1 MDAGSSGLC
10 CAPRMVDH
18 ADTIFALASAP
29 GRSGVAVI
37 RLSGPGAGPALLR
50 LAPDLN
56 VLPTARRATRVFL
69 FDSGS
74 SVADHSASEPND
86 SRFESESNN
95 SHNNTPFALKD
106 VQNHNE
112 SESSLVLNGL
122 IDDGLAIWFPGPA
135 SFTGED
141 VVELHVHGGAS
152 VLETLTACLIA
163 MPGVRTAE
171 PGEYSRRAFENGKMD
186 LTAAEAIADLVDAE
200 TTAQRRQAL
209 AQMGGALADLYD
221 GWRSQLVGALAYLE
235 ACIDFA
241 EEDIPDDL
249 MARSAATLTRLRDSI
264 GDHLHDNGIGERI
277 RDGFRIALTGAPNV
291 GKSSL
296 MNALAKRDV
305 AIVSDIAGTTRDVLE
320 VPMDLGGYAAT
331 LIDTAG
337 LRETDDVV
345 EIEGVRRAR
354 AAADAADVRVH
365 LLDASEP
372 ADLIDVPVG
381 AMVVLNKI
389 DKVDGEIMPNGA
401 LPLSAK
407 TGNGLDDFVK
417 TLTDHVSQLA
427 TTRVND
433 SPPLTRARHRA
444 ALEDCVTALDRAR
457 DGAAKGQDMEM
468 IAEDMRVAAQAL
480 GKITGRI
487 DVEDLLDKIF
497 KDFCIGK

>member
-1 MDAGSSGLC
+1 
-10 CAPRMVDH
+10 MVNY

-37 RLSGPGAGPALLR
+37 RLSGPGSGPALLG
-50 LAPDLN
+50 LAPDLKM
-56 VLPTARRATRVFL
+56 LPPPRRAVRVHL
-69 FDSGS
+69 FDSES
-74 SVADHSASEPND
+74 DD
-86 SRFESESNN
+86 SRFESESNS
-95 SHNNTPFALKD
+95 SHNNTPLGDKSGE
-106 VQNHNE
+106 NRNE
-112 SESSLVLNGL
+112 SESSLVPMGL
-122 IDDGLAIWFPGPA
+122 IDDGLALWFPRPA

-141 VVELHVHGGAS
+141 VVELHVHGGAA
-152 VLETLTACLIA
+152 VLEAVTGCLSRID
-163 MPGVRTAE
+163 GVRPAE
-171 PGEYSRRAFENGKMD
+171 PGEYSRRAFENGKLD

-241 EEDIPDDL
+241 EEDIPEDL
-249 MARSAATLTRLRDSI
+249 MARSADTLMALRNSI
-264 GDHLHDNGIGERI
+264 EAHLQDNGIGERI

-320 VPMDLGGYAAT
+320 VPLDLGGYAAT

-337 LRETDDVV
+337 LRETEDVI

-354 AAADAADVRVH
+354 AAAEAADIRIH
-365 LLDASEP
+365 LLDASDPQTPTERP
-372 ADLIDVPVG
+372 PG
-381 AMVVLNKI
+381 ALVVANKM
-389 DKVDGEIMPNGA
+389 DRVDGDDTVPDA
-401 LPLSAK
+401 LPLSVK
-407 TGNGLDDFVK
+407 TGMGLDELVRA
-417 TLTDHVSQLA
+417 LTDRVRTLA
-427 TTRVND
+427 SVRVND
-433 SPPLTRARHRA
+433 SPPLTRARHRI
-444 ALEDCVTALDRAR
+444 ALEDCVAALDRAR
-457 DGAAKGQDMEM
+457 AGATQGQDMEM

-480 GKITGRI
+480 GRITGRI

>member
-1 MDAGSSGLC
+1 
-10 CAPRMVDH
+10 MVNH

-37 RLSGPGAGPALLR
+37 RLSGIGSGPALLG
-50 LAPDLN
+50 LAPNLK
-56 VLPTARRATRVFL
+56 VLPPPRRAVRVFL
-69 FDSGS
+69 FEPDSS
-74 SVADHSASEPND
+74 D

-95 SHNNTPFALKD
+95 SYNNTPLADGISK
-106 VQNHNE
+106 NRNE
-112 SESSLVLNGL
+112 SESSRLPERL

-141 VVELHVHGGAS
+141 VVELHVHGGSA
-152 VLETLTACLIA
+152 VLEAVTGCLSRID
-163 MPGVRTAE
+163 GVRPAE
-171 PGEYSRRAFENGKMD
+171 PGEYSRRAFENGKLD

-209 AQMGGALADLYD
+209 AQMGGALAGLYD

-249 MARSAATLTRLRDSI
+249 MARSADTLMALRDGI
-264 GDHLHDNGIGERI
+264 DAHLQDNGIGERI

-320 VPMDLGGYAAT
+320 VPLDLGGYAAS

-337 LRETDDVV
+337 LRETEDVI

-354 AAADAADVRVH
+354 AAAEAADIRIH
-365 LLDASEP
+365 LFDASDMDARAER
-372 ADLIDVPVG
+372 PVG
-381 AMVVLNKI
+381 ALVVANKM
-389 DKVDGEIMPNGA
+389 DQVKGDTPVADA

-407 TGNGLDDFVK
+407 TGMGLDELVLA
-417 TLTDHVSQLA
+417 LTDRVRALA
-427 TTRVND
+427 SDRVND
-433 SPPLTRARHRA
+433 SPPLTRARHRI
-444 ALEDCVTALDRAR
+444 ALEDCVAALDRAR
-457 DGAAKGQDMEM
+457 AGTMRGQDMEM

-480 GKITGRI
+480 GRITGRI

>member
-1 MDAGSSGLC
+1 
-10 CAPRMVDH
+10 MVDH
-18 ADTIFALASAP
+18 IDTIFALASAP

-37 RLSGPGAGPALLR
+37 RLSGPKAGSALLG
-50 LAPDLN
+50 LAPDLKS
-56 VLPTARRATRVFL
+56 LPTPRRATRVFL
-69 FDSGS
+69 FEPHSA
-74 SVADHSASEPND
+74 VAGRSASESNE
-86 SRFESESNN
+86 SHFESESNS
-95 SHNNTPFALKD
+95 SHNNTPFRASGR
-106 VQNHNE
+106 NE
-112 SESSLVLNGL
+112 SESSLVPAGL
-122 IDDGLAIWFPGPA
+122 IDDGLAIWFPTPA

-152 VLETLTACLIA
+152 VLEAVTASLMT

-171 PGEYSRRAFENGKMD
+171 PGEYSRRAFENGKLD

-249 MARSAATLTRLRDSI
+249 MARSAATLTALRDSI
-264 GDHLHDNGIGERI
+264 EHHLQDNGIGERI

-337 LRETDDVV
+337 LRDTDDVI

-354 AAADAADVRVH
+354 AAADAADIRVH
-365 LLDASEP
+365 LLDAMDMDAASVRP
-372 ADLIDVPVG
+372 DG
-381 AMVVLNKI
+381 ALVVVNKI
-389 DKVDGEIMPNGA
+389 DKIANRADVVEGVDA

-407 TGNGLDDFVK
+407 TGVGLDDFVR
-417 TLTDHVSQLA
+417 TLTDRVHQLA
-427 TTRVND
+427 TTRVSD

-457 DGAAKGQDMEM
+457 EGAASSQDMEM

-480 GKITGRI
+480 GRITGRI

>member
-1 MDAGSSGLC
+1 
-10 CAPRMVDH
+10 MVNH
-18 ADTIFALASAP
+18 ADTIFALASAS

-37 RLSGPGAGPALLR
+37 RLSGPASGPALLG
-50 LAPDLN
+50 LAPDLKM
-56 VLPTARRATRVFL
+56 LPLPRRAVRVHL
-69 FDSGS
+69 YDFDS
-74 SVADHSASEPND
+74 ND

-95 SHNNTPFALKD
+95 SHNNTPFDDQIDEK
-106 VQNHNE
+106 HNE
-112 SESSLVLNGL
+112 SESSHVPAGL

-141 VVELHVHGGAS
+141 VVELHVHGGSA
-152 VLETLTACLIA
+152 VLEAVTGCLIRIDGLR
-163 MPGVRTAE
+163 PAE
-171 PGEYSRRAFENGKMD
+171 PGEYSRRAFENGKLD

-249 MARSAATLTRLRDSI
+249 MARSADTLLALRDSI
-264 GDHLHDNGIGERI
+264 DGHLQDNGIGERI
-277 RDGFRIALTGAPNV
+277 RDGFRIAVTGAPNV

-337 LRETDDVV
+337 LRETEDVI

-354 AAADAADVRVH
+354 AAAEAADVRIH
-365 LLDASEP
+365 LLDASDTEATFEP
-372 ADLIDVPVG
+372 PVG
-381 AMVVLNKI
+381 ALVVANKM
-389 DKVDGEIMPNGA
+389 DQVSGRPPVSNA
-401 LPLSAK
+401 LPLSVK
-407 TGNGLDDFVK
+407 TGTGLDELV
-417 TLTDHVSQLA
+417 TALTDRVRALA
-427 TTRVND
+427 SDRVND
-433 SPPLTRARHRA
+433 SPPLTRARHRI
-444 ALEDCVTALDRAR
+444 ALEDCVVAIDRAR
-457 DGAAKGQDMEM
+457 AGATQGHDMEM

-480 GKITGRI
+480 GRITGRI

>member
-1 MDAGSSGLC
+1 
-10 CAPRMVDH
+10 MVNH

-37 RLSGPGAGPALLR
+37 RLSGPRSGSALLG
-50 LAPDLN
+50 LAPDLKM
-56 VLPTARRATRVFL
+56 LPPPRRAVRVFL
-69 FDSGS
+69 FDSDS
-74 SVADHSASEPND
+74 ND
-86 SRFESESNN
+86 SHFESESNN
-95 SHNNTPFALKD
+95 SHNNTPYG
-106 VQNHNE
+106 QNSVENRNE
-112 SESSLVLNGL
+112 SESSLIPAGL

-141 VVELHVHGGAS
+141 VVELHVHGGSAVLDAVTGCLVRIDS
-152 VLETLTACLIA
+152 VR
-163 MPGVRTAE
+163 PAE
-171 PGEYSRRAFENGKMD
+171 PGEYSRRAFENGKLD

-209 AQMGGALADLYD
+209 AQMGGALAELYD

-249 MARSAATLTRLRDSI
+249 MARSADTLTALRDSI
-264 GDHLHDNGIGERI
+264 YEHLQDNGIGERI

-354 AAADAADVRVH
+354 AAADAADIRIH
-365 LLDASEP
+365 LLDASDMGSIEQP
-372 ADLIDVPVG
+372 AGALVVANKTDKVMDDADLGD
-381 AMVVLNKI
+381 
-389 DKVDGEIMPNGA
+389 A
-401 LPLSAK
+401 LPLSVK
-407 TGNGLDDFVK
+407 TGAGLDDLVAVLTERVG
-417 TLTDHVSQLA
+417 TLASN
-427 TTRVND
+427 RVND
-433 SPPLTRARHRA
+433 SPPLTRARHRL
-444 ALEDCVTALDRAR
+444 ALEDCVSALDRAR
-457 DGAAKGQDMEM
+457 DGATEGQDMEM

-480 GKITGRI
+480 GRITGRI

>member
-1 MDAGSSGLC
+1 MGAGSNGLC
-10 CAPRMVDH
+10 CVPRMVNH

-29 GRSGVAVI
+29 GRSGVAVL
-37 RLSGPGAGPALLR
+37 RLSGAEAGPVLLR
-50 LAPDLN
+50 LAPDLKM
-56 VLPTARRATRVFL
+56 LPPARRATRVFL
-69 FDSGS
+69 FDSDS
-74 SVADHSASEPND
+74 ND
-86 SRFESESNN
+86 SCFESESN
-95 SHNNTPFALKD
+95 SSDNNTPFAPKD
-106 VQNHNE
+106 LRNRNE
-112 SESSLVLNGL
+112 SESNLTVHEIRDGL

-141 VVELHVHGGAS
+141 VVELHIHGGAS
-152 VLETLTACLIA
+152 VLEALTTCLA
-163 MPGVRTAE
+163 VMPGVRTAE
-171 PGEYSRRAFENGKMD
+171 PGEYSRRAFENGKLD

-241 EEDIPDDL
+241 EEDIPYDL
-249 MARSAATLTRLRDSI
+249 MARSAKTLMILRGSI
-264 GDHLHDNGIGERI
+264 ADHLHDNGIGERI

-354 AAADAADVRVH
+354 VAADTADVRIH
-365 LLDASEP
+365 LLDASDINEP
-372 ADLIDVPVG
+372 TGIPDG
-381 AMVVLNKI
+381 TMVVLNKM
-389 DKVDGEIMPNGA
+389 DMVGAKPSLSGA
-401 LPLSAK
+401 LPLSVK
-407 TGNGLDDFVK
+407 TGEGLDIFVH
-417 TLTDHVSQLA
+417 TLSSRIRQIA
-427 TTRVND
+427 STRASD

-444 ALEDCVTALDRAR
+444 ALEDCIEALDRASA
-457 DGAAKGQDMEM
+457 GAADSQDMEM

-480 GKITGRI
+480 GRITGRI

>member
-1 MDAGSSGLC
+1 
-10 CAPRMVDH
+10 MVDH
-18 ADTIFALASAP
+18 TDTIFALASAP

-37 RLSGPGAGPALLR
+37 RLSGPQAGSALLG

-56 VLPTARRATRVFL
+56 VLPTPRRAVRVFL
-69 FDSGS
+69 FEPDPAVS
-74 SVADHSASEPND
+74 SHSAPESKD
-86 SRFESESNN
+86 SHFESESNS
-95 SHNNTPFALKD
+95 SHNNTPCVD
-106 VQNHNE
+106 SNHNE
-112 SESSLVLNGL
+112 SESSHRLVEL
-122 IDDGLAIWFPGPA
+122 IDDGLAIWFPAPA

-152 VLETLTACLIA
+152 VLDAVTTCLMV

-171 PGEYSRRAFENGKMD
+171 PGEYSRRAFENGKLD

-249 MARSAATLTRLRDSI
+249 MARSAATLTALRDSI
-264 GDHLHDNGIGERI
+264 DDHLQDNGIGERI

-337 LRETDDVV
+337 LRETDDVI

-354 AAADAADVRVH
+354 AAADAADIRVH
-365 LLDASEP
+365 LLDAMDMDASSIRPED
-372 ADLIDVPVG
+372 AL
-381 AMVVLNKI
+381 VVINKI
-389 DKVDGEIMPNGA
+389 DKIANRSDGAGIADA

-407 TGNGLDDFVK
+407 TGDGLDGFVQA
-417 TLTDHVSQLA
+417 LTDRIKVLA
-427 TTRVND
+427 TTRVSD

-444 ALEDCVTALDRAR
+444 ALQDCVLALDRAR
-457 DGAAKGQDMEM
+457 DGAGNGQDMEM

-480 GKITGRI
+480 GRITGRI

>member
-1 MDAGSSGLC
+1 
-10 CAPRMVDH
+10 MVDH
-18 ADTIFALASAP
+18 TDTIFALASAP

-37 RLSGPGAGPALLR
+37 RLSGPQAGSALLG
-50 LAPDLN
+50 LVPDLIS
-56 VLPTARRATRVFL
+56 LPAPRRATRVFL
-69 FDSGS
+69 FEPASFI
-74 SVADHSASEPND
+74 ADHSVFESKD
-86 SRFESESNN
+86 SHFESESNS
-95 SHNNTPFALKD
+95 SHNNTPCVGL
-106 VQNHNE
+106 NHNE
-112 SESSLVLNGL
+112 SESSPVPAGLPTGL
-122 IDDGLAIWFPGPA
+122 IDDGLAIWFPAPA

-152 VLETLTACLIA
+152 VLEAVTTCLMA

-171 PGEYSRRAFENGKMD
+171 PGEYSRRAFENGKLD

-249 MARSAATLTRLRDSI
+249 MARSAATLTALRGSI
-264 GDHLHDNGIGERI
+264 DNHLQDNGIGERI

-337 LRETDDVV
+337 LRETDDVI

-354 AAADAADVRVH
+354 AAAAAADIRVH
-365 LLDASEP
+365 LLDAMDMDASSARPE
-372 ADLIDVPVG
+372 G
-381 AMVVLNKI
+381 ALVVINKI
-389 DKVDGEIMPNGA
+389 DKIANRSDAGGMVDTI
-401 LPLSAK
+401 PLSAK
-407 TGNGLDDFVK
+407 TGDGLDVFVQ
-417 TLTDHVSQLA
+417 TLTDRIKVLA
-427 TTRVND
+427 TTRVSD

-444 ALEDCVTALDRAR
+444 ALEDCMGALDRAR
-457 DGAAKGQDMEM
+457 DGASNGQDMEM

-480 GKITGRI
+480 GRITGRI

>member
-1 MDAGSSGLC
+1 
-10 CAPRMVDH
+10 MVNH

-37 RLSGPGAGPALLR
+37 RLSGPASASALLG
-50 LAPDLN
+50 LAPDLKM
-56 VLPTARRATRVFL
+56 LPPPRRAVRAYL
-69 FDSGS
+69 YDSELS
-74 SVADHSASEPND
+74 N
-86 SRFESESNN
+86 SRFESESNS
-95 SHNNTPFALKD
+95 SHNNTPVDDKIAEK
-106 VQNHNE
+106 HNE
-112 SESSLVLNGL
+112 SESSLVSARL
-122 IDDGLAIWFPGPA
+122 IDDGLAIWFPAPA

-141 VVELHVHGGAS
+141 VVELHVHGGSA
-152 VLETLTACLIA
+152 VLDAVTLCLSRLD
-163 MPGVRTAE
+163 GVRPAE
-171 PGEYSRRAFENGKMD
+171 PGEYSRRAFENGKLD

-249 MARSAATLTRLRDSI
+249 MARSVDTLMALRDSI
-264 GDHLHDNGIGERI
+264 NAHLQDNGIGERI

-320 VPMDLGGYAAT
+320 VPLDLGGYAAT

-337 LRETDDVV
+337 LRETEDVV

-354 AAADAADVRVH
+354 AAAETADIRIH
-365 LLDASEP
+365 LLDASDPEV
-372 ADLIDVPVG
+372 ANERPVG
-381 AMVVLNKI
+381 ALVVANKM
-389 DKVDGEIMPNGA
+389 DQVDGDTTVPDA
-401 LPLSAK
+401 LPLSVK
-407 TGNGLDDFVK
+407 TGEGLDGLVK
-417 TLTDHVSQLA
+417 VLSDQVRTLASDRA
-427 TTRVND
+427 TD
-433 SPPLTRARHRA
+433 SPPLTRARHRL
-444 ALEDCVTALDRAR
+444 ALEDCVAALDRAR
-457 DGAAKGQDMEM
+457 AGANQGQDMEM

-480 GKITGRI
+480 ARITGRI

>member
-1 MDAGSSGLC
+1 
-10 CAPRMVDH
+10 MVNS

-37 RLSGPGAGPALLR
+37 RLSGPDAGSVLLG

-56 VLPTARRATRVFL
+56 VLPPPRRATRVFL
-69 FDSGS
+69 FDSES
-74 SVADHSASEPND
+74 ND
-86 SRFESESNN
+86 SRFESESNS
-95 SHNNTPFALKD
+95 SHNNAPFDQKTRKI
-106 VQNHNE
+106 HNE
-112 SESSLVLNGL
+112 SKSSLVPKNL

-141 VVELHVHGGAS
+141 VVELHVHGGAA
-152 VLETLTACLIA
+152 VLDAVTGCLA
-163 MPGVRTAE
+163 KMPGVRPAE

-209 AQMGGALADLYD
+209 SQMGGALADLYD

-249 MARSAATLTRLRDSI
+249 MARSAATLTSLRDSI
-264 GDHLHDNGIGERI
+264 GDHLQDNGIGERI

-320 VPMDLGGYAAT
+320 IPMDLGGYAAT

-337 LRETDDVV
+337 LRETDDVI

-354 AAADAADVRVH
+354 AAAETADVRVH
-365 LLDASEP
+365 LLDAS
-372 ADLIDVPVG
+372 DLSAPLSLPDE
-381 AMVVLNKI
+381 AMIVINKI
-389 DKVDGEIMPNGA
+389 DKAEPTIAIENA
-401 LPLSAK
+401 LPLSVK
-407 TGNGLDDFVK
+407 TGAGLDDFIK
-417 TLTDHVSQLA
+417 TLAIRVRNLA
-427 TTRVND
+427 NTRASD

-444 ALEDCVTALDRAR
+444 ALEDCISALDRAR
-457 DGAAKGQDMEM
+457 DGARRGQDMEM
-468 IAEDMRVAAQAL
+468 IAEDMRLAAQAL
-480 GKITGRI
+480 GRITGRI

>member
-1 MDAGSSGLC
+1 MDAGSNGSC
-10 CAPRMVDH
+10 CVLRMVNH
-18 ADTIFALASAP
+18 SDTIFALASAP

-37 RLSGPGAGPALLR
+37 RLSGSGAGAALLR

-56 VLPTARRATRVFL
+56 ALPVPRRATRVFL
-69 FDSGS
+69 FETDSP
-74 SVADHSASEPND
+74 VANHSALKSNE
-86 SRFESESNN
+86 SRSESESNN
-95 SHNNTPFALKD
+95 NDNNTPFVSLD
-106 VQNHNE
+106 HNE
-112 SESSLVLNGL
+112 SESSPVP

-152 VLETLTACLIA
+152 VLDAVTTCLMT
-163 MPGVRTAE
+163 MPYMRPAE
-171 PGEYSRRAFENGKMD
+171 PGEYSRRAFENGKLD

-209 AQMGGALADLYD
+209 AQMGGALAELYD

-235 ACIDFA
+235 ACIDFS
-241 EEDIPDDL
+241 EEDIPVDL
-249 MARSAATLTRLRDSI
+249 MMRSAATLTSLRDSI
-264 GDHLHDNGIGERI
+264 GDHLQDHGIGERI

-337 LRETDDVV
+337 LRDTDDVI

-354 AAADAADVRVH
+354 AAAKMADIQVH
-365 LLDASEP
+365 LVDAS
-372 ADLIDVPVG
+372 DLGDTTDLPDG
-381 AMVVLNKI
+381 ALVVVNKI
-389 DKVDGEIMPNGA
+389 DKIANRADTGGVVDA
-401 LPLSAK
+401 LPLSVK
-407 TGNGLDDFVK
+407 TGIGLDDFVR
-417 TLTDHVSQLA
+417 TLTARVRQLA
-427 TTRVND
+427 NTRVSA

-444 ALEDCVTALDRAR
+444 ALEDCVAALDRAR
-457 DGAAKGQDMEM
+457 DGVAGGQDMEM

-480 GKITGRI
+480 GRITGRI

>member
-1 MDAGSSGLC
+1 
-10 CAPRMVDH
+10 MVNH

-37 RLSGPGAGPALLR
+37 RLSGPGSGAALLR
-50 LAPDLN
+50 LAPDLKS
-56 VLPTARRATRVFL
+56 LPAPRRAMRVFL
-69 FDSGS
+69 FDS
-74 SVADHSASEPND
+74 D
-86 SRFESESNN
+86 SNVDRSESESTNQ
-95 SHNNTPFALKD
+95 NNTPF
-106 VQNHNE
+106 VSQSYSHRNE
-112 SESSLVLNGL
+112 SESKSDLL

-141 VVELHVHGGAS
+141 VVELHVHGGAA
-152 VLETLTACLIA
+152 VLEAVTACLTCL
-163 MPGVRTAE
+163 PGLRPAE
-171 PGEYSRRAFENGKMD
+171 PGEYSRRAFENGKLD

-200 TTAQRRQAL
+200 TAAQRRQAL

-235 ACIDFA
+235 ACIDFS

-249 MARSAATLTRLRDSI
+249 MARSADTLMSLRDSI
-264 GDHLHDNGIGERI
+264 EAHLQDNGIGERI
-277 RDGFRIALTGAPNV
+277 RDGFRVALTGAPNV

-296 MNALAKRDV
+296 LNALAKRDV

-337 LRETDDVV
+337 LRETDDEI

-354 AAADAADVRVH
+354 AAADTADVRIH
-365 LLDASEP
+365 LVDATAPQDISCLP
-372 ADLIDVPVG
+372 SDAILV
-381 AMVVLNKI
+381 ANKM
-389 DKVDGEIMPNGA
+389 DKVEGDDPPQPA
-401 LPLSAK
+401 LPLSVRTGDGLGEFVSVLTQHIHDIAAK
-407 TGNGLDDFVK
+407 
-417 TLTDHVSQLA
+417 
-427 TTRVND
+427 RVQD
-433 SPPLTRARHRA
+433 TPPLTRARHRR
-444 ALEDCVTALDRAR
+444 ALEDCVAALDRAR
-457 DGAAKGQDMEM
+457 GGTAHSQDMEM

-480 GKITGRI
+480 GRITGRI

>member
-1 MDAGSSGLC
+1 
-10 CAPRMVDH
+10 MVNH

-37 RLSGPGAGPALLR
+37 RLSGSGAGSALLR
-50 LAPDLN
+50 LAPDLSL
-56 VLPTARRATRVFL
+56 LPAPRRATRVFL
-69 FDSGS
+69 FDSDS
-74 SVADHSASEPND
+74 STDHSET
-86 SRFESESNN
+86 ESNN
-95 SHNNTPFALKD
+95 SHNNTPFVPKD
-106 VQNHNE
+106 VKNCNE
-112 SESSLVLNGL
+112 SESSLQRDGLPAGL

-152 VLETLTACLIA
+152 VLEALTGCLVAI
-163 MPGVRTAE
+163 PGVRTAE
-171 PGEYSRRAFENGKMD
+171 PGEYSRRAFENGKLD

-249 MARSAATLTRLRDSI
+249 MVRSAATLTSLRESI
-264 GDHLHDNGIGERI
+264 ADHLQDNGIGERI

-337 LRETDDVV
+337 LRETDDVI

-365 LLDASEP
+365 LLDASDSV
-372 ADLIDVPVG
+372 DLIDVPDG

-389 DKVDGEIMPNGA
+389 DKADGKMVLNDA
-401 LPLSAK
+401 LPLSVK
-407 TGNGLDDFVK
+407 TGEGLDHFVK
-417 TLTDHVSQLA
+417 TLTDRVGQLA

-433 SPPLTRARHRA
+433 SPPLTRARHRS

-480 GKITGRI
+480 GRITGRI

>member
-1 MDAGSSGLC
+1 MDAGSNGLC
-10 CAPRMVDH
+10 CVPRMVDH
-18 ADTIFALASAP
+18 TDTIFALASAP

-37 RLSGPGAGPALLR
+37 RLSGPKAGSVLLG
-50 LAPDLN
+50 LAPDLKS
-56 VLPTARRATRVFL
+56 PPPPRRATRVYL
-69 FDSGS
+69 FDSDS
-74 SVADHSASEPND
+74 STDHS
-86 SRFESESNN
+86 ESESN
-95 SHNNTPFALKD
+95 SGHNNTPFEEKGYRG
-106 VQNHNE
+106 HIE
-112 SESSLVLNGL
+112 SESSHLPDGL
-122 IDDGLAIWFPGPA
+122 IDDGLTIWFPGPA

-141 VVELHVHGGAS
+141 VVELHVHGGTS
-152 VLETLTACLIA
+152 VLEAVTGCLMAI
-163 MPGVRTAE
+163 PGVRPAE
-171 PGEYSRRAFENGKMD
+171 PGEYSRRAFENGKLD

-235 ACIDFA
+235 VCIDFS

-249 MARSAATLTRLRDSI
+249 MARSAATLTALRDSI
-264 GDHLHDNGIGERI
+264 DDHLQDNGIGERI

-337 LRETDDVV
+337 LRDTDDVI

-354 AAADAADVRVH
+354 AAAKAADIRVH
-365 LLDASEP
+365 LLDAMDMDAASVRP
-372 ADLIDVPVG
+372 DG
-381 AMVVLNKI
+381 ALVVVNKI
-389 DKVDGEIMPNGA
+389 DKIANRADSIKGFDA
-401 LPLSAK
+401 LPLSVK
-407 TGNGLDDFVK
+407 TGVGLDDFVQ
-417 TLTDHVSQLA
+417 TLTERVRQLA
-427 TTRVND
+427 KTRVSD
-433 SPPLTRARHRA
+433 APPLTRARHRA
-444 ALEDCVTALDRAR
+444 ALEDCVAALDRAR
-457 DGAAKGQDMEM
+457 EGAAGNQDMEM
-468 IAEDMRVAAQAL
+468 IAEDMRFAAQAL
-480 GKITGRI
+480 GRITGRI

>member
-1 MDAGSSGLC
+1 
-10 CAPRMVDH
+10 MVNQ

-37 RLSGPGAGPALLR
+37 RLSGPESGPALLG
-50 LAPDLN
+50 LAPELKS
-56 VLPTARRATRVFL
+56 LPSPRRAVRVFL
-69 FDSGS
+69 FDSES
-74 SVADHSASEPND
+74 DD
-86 SRFESESNN
+86 SHFESESNA
-95 SHNNTPFALKD
+95 SHNNTPLGHNRGEKR
-106 VQNHNE
+106 NE
-112 SESSLVLNGL
+112 SESSQLPAGL

-141 VVELHVHGGAS
+141 VVELHVHGGSA
-152 VLETLTACLIA
+152 VLEAVTGCLSRID
-163 MPGVRTAE
+163 GVRPAE
-171 PGEYSRRAFENGKMD
+171 PGEYSRRAFENGKLD

-249 MARSAATLTRLRDSI
+249 MARSADTLTALRDSI
-264 GDHLHDNGIGERI
+264 DAHLQDNGIGERI

-296 MNALAKRDV
+296 MNALAQRDV

-337 LRETDDVV
+337 LRETKDVI

-354 AAADAADVRVH
+354 AAAEAADIRIH
-365 LLDASEP
+365 LLDASDPE
-372 ADLIDVPVG
+372 VTFERPVG
-381 AMVVLNKI
+381 TLVVANKMDQVSADTTI
-389 DKVDGEIMPNGA
+389 VDA
-401 LPLSAK
+401 LPLSVK
-407 TGNGLDDFVK
+407 TGTGLDD
-417 TLTDHVSQLA
+417 LVSALA
-427 TTRVND
+427 NRVRELASDRVSD
-433 SPPLTRARHRA
+433 SPPLTRARHRL
-444 ALEDCVTALDRAR
+444 ALQDCVAALDRAR
-457 DGAAKGQDMEM
+457 KGTAQTQEMEM

-480 GKITGRI
+480 GRITGRI

-497 KDFCIGK
+497 REFCIGK